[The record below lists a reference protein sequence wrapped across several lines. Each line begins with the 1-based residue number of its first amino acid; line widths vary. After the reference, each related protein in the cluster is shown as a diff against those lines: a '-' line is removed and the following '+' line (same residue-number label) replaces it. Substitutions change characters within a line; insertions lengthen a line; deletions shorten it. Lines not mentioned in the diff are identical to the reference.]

1 MDKKKL
7 DIIGIGDT
15 VVDAFIHLE
24 IGTISEVNG
33 QRDLCIPFAT
43 KIPYESVTVVNAVG
57 NSANAVVS
65 AARLGLNAGI
75 ITFLGYD
82 RHGED
87 CLNQFKKENIVTDFI
102 KQEEDKQTN
111 YHYALW
117 KEDDR
122 TILIKHEHFTYSL
135 PDIGTPKWIYL
146 SSLGESSQDF
156 HVEISNY
163 LEKNPD
169 VKLAFQPGT
178 YQMKFG
184 TEALSTIYK
193 RTEVFIAN
201 VEEIQ
206 GILKTEEKDIK
217 KIMDMTEDL
226 GPKIILITDGP
237 AGSYMKAN
245 GNYYNMPV
253 YPDNA
258 KPVERTGAGDAYAST
273 FVSHIIK
280 GMPPEEAIL
289 RAPINSMNVVQYV
302 GAQAG
307 LLSENEIEHYLKNAP
322 ESYKLKN
329 I

>member
-7 DIIGIGDT
+7 DIVGIGDT

-24 IGTISEVNG
+24 IGSISEVNG

-57 NSANAVVS
+57 NSANACVS
-65 AARLGLNAGI
+65 ASRLGLNTGLV
-75 ITFLGYD
+75 TFLGYD

-87 CLNQFKKENIVTDFI
+87 CLNQLKKENIATDFI

-117 KEDDR
+117 REDDR
-122 TILIKHEHFTYSL
+122 TILVKHEHFTYSL

-146 SSLGESSQDF
+146 SSLGEHSQNF
-156 HVEISNY
+156 HNEIADY
-163 LEKNPD
+163 LEKNPE

-178 YQMKFG
+178 YQIKYG
-184 TEALSTIYK
+184 TEFLSKIYK
-193 RTEVFIAN
+193 RAEVFIAN
-201 VEEIQ
+201 TEEIQ
-206 GILKTEEKDIK
+206 EILKTEEKDIK
-217 KIMDMTEDL
+217 KLLDMTEAL

-237 AGSYMKAN
+237 TGSYMKN
-245 GNYYNMPV
+245 SGNYYNMPV

-273 FVSHIIK
+273 FVSYIIK
-280 GMPPEEAIL
+280 GMTPEEAIL

-307 LLSENEIEHYLKNAP
+307 LLSENEIEHYIKNAP
-322 ESYKLKN
+322 EEYKLKS